1 MRNIYFEETQTL
13 WTSYLNSEN
22 QLNVILL
29 ETFPI
34 KGR

>member
-13 WTSYLNSEN
+13 WASYLNSEN
-22 QLNVILL
+22 HLSLILL
-29 ETFPI
+29 KTFST